1 MKTKRM
7 IGAVVIALT
16 LLVSVGPSTLAYAS
30 EWEHDGAGPVRGWH
44 APERIQNLPHGPGV
58 DEVVRPRD
66 PVN

>member
-16 LLVSVGPSTLAYAS
+16 LLVSVGPPTPAYAS
-30 EWEHDGAGPVRGWH
+30 GWEHDSGRSRAGWR
-44 APERIQNLPHGPGV
+44 APERIQSLPHGPGV